1 MKKTAIV
8 LFNLGGPLSQ
18 DKVKDFLFSL
28 FYDPSILTLPNPL
41 RFFLAKLITRARLK
55 EAKHIY
61 SFLGGGS
68 PLLQNTRMQA
78 LALERELGKDYK
90 VFIAMRH
97 ATPFIE
103 DAWREIQKYNPQEI
117 LLLPLYPQ
125 FSTTT
130 TGSSL
135 TAWKKVAKGKQK
147 IPTRLILSY
156 PSETGLIQA
165 LRDRTLFHYEKA
177 KKSGHPK
184 VLLTAHGLP
193 EKVIRKG
200 DSYQHQVEQTTAS
213 LIKALQIPRIDFILC
228 YQSRVGPLKWLGPY
242 TQDEIIKASREKRPL
257 VIVPISFVSEHP
269 ETLVELDVFYRER
282 ALQEGCPSFHRVETV
297 QTHPFFIK
305 GLANLIRQ
313 QKEGTHVL

>member
-1 MKKTAIV
+1 MEE
-8 LFNLGGPLSQ
+8 S
-18 DKVKDFLFSL
+18 
-28 FYDPSILTLPNPL
+28 
-41 RFFLAKLITRARLK
+41 R
-55 EAKHIY
+55 
-61 SFLGGGS
+61 
-68 PLLQNTRMQA
+68 
-78 LALERELGKDYK
+78 
-90 VFIAMRH
+90 
-97 ATPFIE
+97 
-103 DAWREIQKYNPQEI
+103 
-117 LLLPLYPQ
+117 
-125 FSTTT
+125 
-130 TGSSL
+130 
-135 TAWKKVAKGKQK
+135 KGK
-147 IPTRLILSY
+147 TRLILSY